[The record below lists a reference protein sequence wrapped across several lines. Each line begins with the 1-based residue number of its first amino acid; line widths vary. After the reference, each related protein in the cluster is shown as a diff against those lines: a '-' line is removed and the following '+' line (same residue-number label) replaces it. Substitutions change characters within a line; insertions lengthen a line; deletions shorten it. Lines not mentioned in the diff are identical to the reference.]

1 MQFNIQVIKVTKPEK
16 VKTAKGGYKSLEITY
31 KDLSDGKVGGHKLV
45 DFKYPEVFDAVSLAK
60 EDSVYSVNKEKIDGY
75 WNWVAVK
82 ELDSMPEAEKPS
94 TKDPKEDKE
103 RPPIATNK
111 QQWVPDEVRQRYIV
125 RQSTLGHAVAL
136 LGPGAS
142 FEAVRDLAKA
152 MEAHVFG
159 EESVVVADVE

>member
-1 MQFNIQVIKVTKPEK
+1 MHINIQVIKVTKPEK

-75 WNWVAVK
+75 WAWVAVK
-82 ELDSMPEAEKPS
+82 ELDSVPVEDTPASTVTRGTEKVPV
-94 TKDPKEDKE
+94 
-103 RPPIATNK
+103 ATK

-142 FEAVRDLAKA
+142 FDAVRNLAKA

>member
-75 WNWVAVK
+75 WAWVAVK
-82 ELDSMPEAEKPS
+82 ELDSVPVEDTSAPKRDTEKVPVTS
-94 TKDPKEDKE
+94 
-103 RPPIATNK
+103 K
-111 QQWVPDEVRQRYIV
+111 QQWVPDELRQRYIV

-142 FEAVRDLAKA
+142 FESVRDLAKA

-159 EESVVVADVE
+159 EESVVVADVD